1 MHHFWA
7 VLLKL
12 TVHARRAILLLTQI
26 GLGHMHCGRTLAFS
40 GKTYWRQQ
48 CLPALALSKLT
59 LFELPI
65 DQDGRYRPGVG
76 VFQIGYSFLFNCGST
91 VVRDG
96 VGFEESS

>member
-65 DQDGRYRPGVG
+65 ESFDGADAM
-76 VFQIGYSFLFNCGST
+76 L
-91 VVRDG
+91 
-96 VGFEESS
+96 ESRWGGIDRG